1 LLVLYYNIFF
11 ASIVNV
17 QNIFGDLIKLC
28 GQMISEEGYSMAER
42 EEEPYSKSLLEE
54 IIEKAL
60 SQTVDNGS
68 SDIIPPSCQGSDVTK
83 ELKILFKGRMGD
95 EKMPLTL
102 ILTVGLTL
110 AENDLDVK
118 NVAVQLKCDRSTAF
132 RVLQRLQ
139 ACGFAEKASD
149 NHYTLS
155 EKNCPLLY
163 YLCRKRYIS
172 TKSHQVYP

>member
-1 LLVLYYNIFF
+1 
-11 ASIVNV
+11 
-17 QNIFGDLIKLC
+17 
-28 GQMISEEGYSMAER
+28 MISEEGYSMAER

-60 SQTVDNGS
+60 SQAVDNGS
-68 SDIIPPSCQGSDVTK
+68 SDIIPPSCQGSDVTR
-83 ELKILFKGRMGD
+83 ELKILFKAAIGAGKRPMGVIL
-95 EKMPLTL
+95 KVGL
-102 ILTVGLTL
+102 IL
-110 AENDLDVK
+110 AEKDLSVKDVTE
-118 NVAVQLKCDRSTAF
+118 QLKCDRSTAF
-132 RVLQRLQ
+132 RLLQRLE
-139 ACGFAEKASD
+139 ACGFAEKASN